1 MSVEPIKRSISFFLH
16 GEEIEPYPIT
26 LATNS
31 IVEYLI
37 TLDMPHIIYRY
48 RPIDDGYL
56 SSIELSGPNTKS
68 FKVDLIKPTEKHPTS
83 FGIVFK
89 TALWG
94 GSDVFLVMKLANG
107 IIHKRTLKV
116 EVT

>member
-16 GEEIEPYPIT
+16 GEEIESYPIT

-37 TLDMPHIIYRY
+37 TLDMPRIRY

-107 IIHKRTLKV
+107 TTHKRTLKV